1 MPDFL
6 AIRALSSGT
15 YRTEKFQGTDY
26 IVVPVVALVEGVI
39 QGVTADQPE
48 LALASEFGRF
58 PASWN
63 GRPITIDH
71 PFVKDNSVE
80 GEIVR
85 CSANS
90 SPDVQESFQVGFI
103 FNTKLDGTKLTMEAW
118 IDPVKAHNH
127 SEAARVLLGKIR
139 KGEKIEVSTGLFTGS
154 EQIEGSHQDRKYFGI
169 WRGVVPDHLALL
181 PDGLVGACSNADGC
195 GVYANAK
202 PLAKTGTEF
211 RVHML
216 KASCSCGDANVPSSG
231 GPLPDAT
238 VKTPPTAN
246 AALLFD
252 PQNFLA
258 NVIPDGMLDQDIR
271 N

>member
-1 MPDFL
+1 MSDFL

-15 YRTEKFQGTDY
+15 YRSERFQGTEY

-58 PASWN
+58 PMSWN

-85 CSANS
+85 VSANS

-103 FNTKLDGTKLTMEAW
+103 FNTKVDGTKLTMEAW

-127 SEAARVLLGKIR
+127 SEAARILMAKIR
-139 KGEKIEVSTGLFTGS
+139 KGERIEVSTGLFTGS
-154 EQIEGSHQDRKYFGI
+154 EDATGTHQGKEYFG
-169 WRGVVPDHLALL
+169 V
-181 PDGLVGACSNADGC
+181 
-195 GVYANAK
+195 
-202 PLAKTGTEF
+202 
-211 RVHML
+211 
-216 KASCSCGDANVPSSG
+216 
-231 GPLPDAT
+231 
-238 VKTPPTAN
+238 
-246 AALLFD
+246 
-252 PQNFLA
+252 
-258 NVIPDGMLDQDIR
+258 
-271 N
+271 